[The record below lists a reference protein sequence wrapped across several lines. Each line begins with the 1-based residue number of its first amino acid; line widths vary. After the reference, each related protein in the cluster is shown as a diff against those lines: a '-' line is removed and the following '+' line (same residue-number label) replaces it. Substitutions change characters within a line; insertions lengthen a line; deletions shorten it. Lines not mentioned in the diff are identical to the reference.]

1 VHAIT
6 ALVASA
12 LVTLLAGAAFAQT
25 VVSVPGTS
33 NPYLA
38 GMPNGSTCC
47 SGDSAPAQSPVQVT
61 GVPIAPGTLLTFFAT
76 GSVSFD
82 PTPPTLPPDG
92 GFIFTTSS
100 TNGISG
106 ATWPTNTLVGVFLD
120 GNPPNTSAAPAD
132 LDFGPTGIGTA
143 FATLS
148 PALKQVFFIGDGR
161 TGTGSGAAQ
170 TFFVP
175 AGATRLFLGVSDGFG
190 WFNNLGAFSVTVTPS
205 GAGTSTAEIP
215 VLAPPLLAL
224 LSLLLAFAGYRF
236 TRRR

>member
-1 VHAIT
+1 MRA
-6 ALVASA
+6 ALHGNVDAR
-12 LVTLLAGAAFAQT
+12 AGCAQT

-47 SGDSAPAQSPVQVT
+47 SGDSAPAHSPVQVT
-61 GVPIAPGTLLTFFAT
+61 GVTLAAGTLLTFSAT

-82 PTPPTLPPDG
+82 GTPPTLSPDG
-92 GFIFTTSS
+92 GFTFATSS

-120 GNPPNTSAAPAD
+120 GNQPNTSGAPAD
-132 LDFGPTGIGTA
+132 LDFGATGLGIG
-143 FATLS
+143 FPTLS
-148 PALKQVFFIGDGR
+148 PALKQAFFIGDGR
-161 TGTGSGAAQ
+161 TGTGTGATQ
-170 TFFVP
+170 TFVVP

-190 WFNNLGAFSVTVTPS
+190 WFNNVGAFSVTVTAL
-205 GAGTSTAEIP
+205 GAAASTAGIP
-215 VLAPPLLAL
+215 VLSPPLLVL
-224 LSLLLAFAGYRF
+224 LSLLLLGVGYRF